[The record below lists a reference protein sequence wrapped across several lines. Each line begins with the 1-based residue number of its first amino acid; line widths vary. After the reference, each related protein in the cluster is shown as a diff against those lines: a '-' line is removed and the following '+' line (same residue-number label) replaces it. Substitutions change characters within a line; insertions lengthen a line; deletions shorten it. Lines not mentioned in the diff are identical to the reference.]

1 MGQLRFAH
9 LTQHSPQLRGTP
21 LAKGRTEQGKG
32 LAGSRVQR
40 QSGETSG
47 GEPGAPKAFFLSAGT
62 WQLYPRSRHLTVL
75 SVSQPGA
82 GDSSLPLTSRQE
94 AGGLCWQ
101 GPPSGSRHPGCT
113 SGCKRNKHREGAALG
128 EQVGGGRE
136 KSPSGTSAACGGR
149 EPRALG
155 RRLQAAGLRNE
166 RRGTRLGLTKA
177 LRPERTRQGGPPGR
191 TH

>member
-1 MGQLRFAH
+1 MGQLKLAH
-9 LTQHSPQLRGTP
+9 LTQHSPQFRGTP

-113 SGCKRNKHREGAALG
+113 SGCKRNKRREGAALG
-128 EQVGGGRE
+128 EQVGGAWKEPPVEPPGPAGGGSPALWGGGCGRLA
-136 KSPSGTSAACGGR
+136 SGTQGN
-149 EPRALG
+149 
-155 RRLQAAGLRNE
+155 AAGPHK
-166 RRGTRLGLTKA
+166 GT
-177 LRPERTRQGGPPGR
+177 
-191 TH
+191 